1 VCVASIRGFLRVIYE
16 TTWENTA
23 LLAEVLSVAELP
35 CGLSLVSN
43 LSCFLWLHPLR
54 VSRPLQKQLVQHQNN
69 IWWAFCEYDRDG
81 NGVITAEEL
90 AKILGEGEGVGKMIS
105 EYDLDHDGMI
115 NYEVRA
121 SAVWCHIIQVL
132 GPAHAPSPRPAQCV
146 CLRCCSAAKPRCFP
160 PFTHASPQNAPPMRA
175 CL

>member
-1 VCVASIRGFLRVIYE
+1 
-16 TTWENTA
+16 
-23 LLAEVLSVAELP
+23 
-35 CGLSLVSN
+35 VSS
-43 LSCFLWLHPLR
+43 LSCFLWVYPLR

-121 SAVWCHIIQVL
+121 SAVWCHTMHLL
-132 GPAHAPSPRPAQCV
+132 GPAHAPSPHPAQCV
-146 CLRCCSAAKPRCFP
+146 CLRCSRALPTPGAFLRSLTRRCKSH
-160 PFTHASPQNAPPMRA
+160 FTAMRSSLRA
-175 CL
+175 RLML

>member
-1 VCVASIRGFLRVIYE
+1 MASIRGFLRVIYE